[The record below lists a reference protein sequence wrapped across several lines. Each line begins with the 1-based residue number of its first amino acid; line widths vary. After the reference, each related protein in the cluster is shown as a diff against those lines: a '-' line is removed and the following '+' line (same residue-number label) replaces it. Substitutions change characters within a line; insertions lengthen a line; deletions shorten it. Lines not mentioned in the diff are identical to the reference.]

1 MTVDTQTE
9 NIAVTIDAN
18 AADVTPNA
26 AEAET
31 TVRFADLGLSE
42 EQVQH
47 LEAQGFIHPTPIQA
61 QAIPELLAGRDMVGL
76 AQTGTGKTAAFSLPM
91 LKHIDP
97 SRNVVQALIL
107 TPTRELAV
115 QVCASMKN
123 LNTDR
128 RLRMLPIYG
137 GQSIDLQIG
146 RLKRG
151 VHIAVGTPGRVIDL
165 LNRGEL
171 NLDHI
176 EWFILDEA
184 DEMLNMGFIQDVEKI
199 LSQAPKERQTAFFS
213 ATMDPSIRK
222 LVSRFLKDPVNVA
235 IKQQKSAPSKIR
247 QLVYMVPRGWN
258 KMRCLQPILEL
269 EEPESA
275 IIFVRTR
282 RTAAELTSE
291 LQGAGYSVDEYH
303 GDLSQSQRERLL
315 QRFKQHQVKWIVATD
330 IAARGIHVDDLSHVI
345 NFELP
350 DSPDSYV
357 HRVGRTGRAG
367 KEGTAIS
374 IVHPLDRRKLRDVE
388 DHINQRLE
396 VVTMPSRA
404 DLEAQQISKLKTQL
418 TEALAGERM
427 ASFLPIV
434 AQLEEEGYES
444 HAVAAAALQVFYD
457 KTRPSWAS
465 EYVEP
470 TEDELSDRGGSGGG
484 YARGGGGGYRG
495 RTGGGGGGYR
505 GGGGG
510 GGGYRGGGGGGGR
523 SSGGGRSGGGGYD
536 RGRPGGRSGGGDAP
550 RPILKK

>member
-1 MTVDTQTE
+1 MIADTQIET
-9 NIAVTIDAN
+9 AVVEQEAPS
-18 AADVTPNA
+18 VT
-26 AEAET
+26 
-31 TVRFADLGLSE
+31 FADLGLAPS
-42 EQVQH
+42 QVQH
-47 LEAQGFIHPTPIQA
+47 LESQGFIHPTPIQA
-61 QAIPELLAGRDMVGL
+61 QAIPQLLAGRDVVGL

-91 LKHIDP
+91 LENID
-97 SRNVVQALIL
+97 SSQNTVQALIL

-123 LNTDR
+123 LNNDR

-137 GQSIDLQIG
+137 GQSIDLQIS
-146 RLKRG
+146 RLRRG

-171 NLDHI
+171 NLDNI
-176 EWFILDEA
+176 QWFVLDEA

-199 LSQAPKERQTAFFS
+199 LSQAPTDRQTAFFS

-222 LVSRFLKDPVNVA
+222 LISRFLKDPVNVA
-235 IKQQKSAPSKIR
+235 IKQQKASPSRIR
-247 QLVYMVPRGWN
+247 QLVYMVPRGWT

-374 IVHPLDRRKLRDVE
+374 IVHPLDRRKLREVE
-388 DHINQRLE
+388 DHINQKLE
-396 VVTMPSRA
+396 VLSMPTRA
-404 DLEAQQISKLKTQL
+404 ELEAQQISKLKTQL

-457 KTRPSWAS
+457 KTRPSWTS

-470 TEDELSDRGGSGGG
+470 TEAELDDR
-484 YARGGGGGYRG
+484 
-495 RTGGGGGGYR
+495 GGYR

-510 GGGYRGGGGGGGR
+510 GGYRGRRDGGGGYRGRREGGGGGGGYR
-523 SSGGGRSGGGGYD
+523 GRRDGGGYGSGGSSSSRPRSGG
-536 RGRPGGRSGGGDAP
+536 SAP
-550 RPILKK
+550 KPIIKK